1 MVLVTAVLCCWRV
14 LGMLGQGWASALQRQ
29 AAPTAPVCVE
39 DTEGVCVC
47 NPDALYLAEADH
59 NLLVM
64 IVDDDMLVL
73 PLS

>member
-14 LGMLGQGWASALQRQ
+14 LGMLGKGWASALQRQ

-47 NPDALYLAEADH
+47 NPALYLAEADH